1 MDDIM
6 SWTNDR
12 TDIVVICRK
21 YRQLQE
27 KILTLDLAQSVE
39 FPYSVVVNVENA
51 EITNQNIKGNEGK
64 Q

>member
-1 MDDIM
+1 MDDIT